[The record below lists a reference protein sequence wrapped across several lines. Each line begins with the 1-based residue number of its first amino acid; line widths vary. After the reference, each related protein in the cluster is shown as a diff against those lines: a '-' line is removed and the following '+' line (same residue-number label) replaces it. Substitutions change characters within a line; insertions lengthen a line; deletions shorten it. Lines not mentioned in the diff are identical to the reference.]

1 MSMLIR
7 GADGRLYAI
16 EADSAVTVEETT
28 ATAAEPVLLVG
39 QSGGEGDYFGG
50 AIVCE
55 A

>member
-1 MSMLIR
+1 MLIR

-16 EADSAVTVEETT
+16 EADSAVTVEEPVTS
-28 ATAAEPVLLVG
+28 AEPVVLVG